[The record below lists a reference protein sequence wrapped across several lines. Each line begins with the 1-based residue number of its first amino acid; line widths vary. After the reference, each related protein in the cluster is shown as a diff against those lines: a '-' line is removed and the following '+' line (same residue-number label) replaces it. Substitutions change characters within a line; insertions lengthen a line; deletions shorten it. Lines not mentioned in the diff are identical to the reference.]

1 MDVDPSV
8 LRRVVSAKGVG
19 QRLQRD
25 AELDEVVEGDGASM
39 PAVVFDHEEI
49 DGGRLQTISH
59 HPQRGRQLALVDK
72 PRVVAVVTAE
82 SLLPLRHIVPQLGKL
97 CCMACVWCAV
107 CVVWRLWGVAFVGCG
122 VCKEWRLCRVAI
134 VS

>member
-1 MDVDPSV
+1 MDVDPSI
-8 LRRVVSAKGVG
+8 LGRVVSAKGVG

-82 SLLPLRHIVPQLGKL
+82 SLLPLRHIVP
-97 CCMACVWCAV
+97 
-107 CVVWRLWGVAFVGCG
+107 
-122 VCKEWRLCRVAI
+122 
-134 VS
+134 